1 MPNDVTNIM
10 DKPPETAEQKRIRRL
25 TELSKDSTDSIFHLL
40 ELQSSTERG
49 NQ

>member
-25 TELSKDSTDSIFHLL
+25 TELSKDSIFHLL